1 RWIELSVYLPLM
13 RVHGYMS
20 DTEPW
25 RYGSTAKS
33 IITRCIR
40 ERKSLFPYIYSN
52 AAEIAFNGSTLMR
65 PFVFDFSDD
74 EKALEQKYEYMF
86 GKSLLISP
94 VTEPD
99 VTEWETY
106 LPKNKGGWYDRQD
119 LGKYYDGGQT
129 VKTKIDNSFIPVFA
143 KGGSIVVE
151 NSEIQVF
158 SGADC
163 EFTLY
168 EDDGETFDYQS
179 GKYSKTLIKWDN
191 QKRTLTIV
199 PKDGNLTTNHH
210 FVIKI
215 FCHIAHKKGNFA
227 DCTLKKEIDYSGK
240 ALKIK
245 F

>member
-1 RWIELSVYLPLM
+1 M

-25 RYGSTAKS
+25 RYGATAQK
-33 IITRCIR
+33 IITRCIN

-52 AAEIAFNGSTLMR
+52 AAEVSFNGSTLMR
-65 PFVFDFSDD
+65 PLVFDFYNDP
-74 EKALEQKYEYMF
+74 KALEQKYEYMF
-86 GKSLLISP
+86 GKALLISP

-106 LPKNKGGWYDRQD
+106 LPENASGWFDRHD

-129 VKTKIDNSFIPVFA
+129 VKTKIDNGYIPVFA

-151 NSEIQVF
+151 NGLDNNPKILVY

-168 EDDGETFDYQS
+168 EDDGETTDYKS
-179 GKYSKTLIKWDN
+179 GKYAKTFIKWNDK
-191 QKRTLTIV
+191 KRTLTIE
-199 PKDGNLTTNHH
+199 PADGNLTTNHH
-210 FVIKI
+210 FVVNI
-215 FCHIAHKKGNFA
+215 FCHIVHKKGNYA
-227 DCTLKKEIDYSGK
+227 DCTLITELDYNGTQK
-240 ALKIK
+240 TVK